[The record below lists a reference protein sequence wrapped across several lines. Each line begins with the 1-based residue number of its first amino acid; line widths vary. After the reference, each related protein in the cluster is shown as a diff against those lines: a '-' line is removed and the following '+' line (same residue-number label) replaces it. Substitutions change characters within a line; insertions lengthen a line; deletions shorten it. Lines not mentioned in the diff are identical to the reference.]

1 MQAERRRTLVHGA
14 VAGVAAGL
22 VVAVWFFVVDVA
34 TTAAFQTPA
43 TLASALVGDQGAPTF
58 RLVAI
63 YTLLHFAVFAMLGIG
78 AAFLVRAIGVA
89 PSLLMGAVFGLG
101 VLGTVHYGAMLIAG
115 TGALTV
121 LPPLHVL
128 GANLLGGMVMMAYLH
143 HAMRAETPLALG
155 VLREHPLLVRGLIT
169 GLIGAGAVALW
180 FLVLDIARGRPF
192 YTPAALGSLLF
203 FGASSPAAVRV
214 DVGTIAA
221 YTLVHLAAFAA
232 VGIVLEW
239 AAVRLERAPGMWLMA
254 LLTLIMLEG
263 LFIGTVGAMS
273 DGVLGTLGIWAVGI
287 ANLAA
292 IVAMGA
298 WLLTSHPRLRR
309 QPMDAPVQTRV

>member
-1 MQAERRRTLVHGA
+1 MQPARRRTLVHGA
-14 VAGVAAGL
+14 IAGIAAGL
-22 VVAVWFFVVDVA
+22 VVAVWFLVVDLA

-43 TLASALVGDQGAPTF
+43 TLASALVGDQGAPTLG
-58 RLVAI
+58 LVAI
-63 YTLLHFAVFAMLGIG
+63 YTLLHFSVFALLGIG
-78 AAFLVRAIGVA
+78 AAFVVRAIGVA
-89 PSLLMGAVFGLG
+89 PTLLMGAVFGLG
-101 VLGTVHYGAMLIAG
+101 VLGTVHYGAMLIVG

-121 LPPLHVL
+121 LPPRHVL
-128 GANLLGGMVMMAYLH
+128 AANLLGGMVMMAYLH
-143 HAMRAETPLALG
+143 HATRAETPLALG
-155 VLREHPLLVRGLIT
+155 ALREHPLLVRGLIT

-203 FGASSPAAVRV
+203 FGASGPAAVRV

-221 YTLVHLAAFAA
+221 YTLVHLVAFAA

-239 AAVRLERAPGMWLMA
+239 AASGLERAPGMWLMA

-263 LFIGTVGAMS
+263 LFIGTVGGLS
-273 DGVLGTLGIWAVGI
+273 GWVLGAVGIWAIGI
-287 ANLAA
+287 ANLVA

-298 WLLTSHPRLRR
+298 WLWRSHPRLRR
-309 QPMDAPVQTRV
+309 QPLDAPVETRV